1 MSNIDENKEVMLEE
15 EDDIIELTDENGETS
30 QFEHLMT
37 FEHEGS
43 EYVALMLLED
53 EKDEQE
59 DEEAEVI
66 ILKVEEDEQGD
77 IFTSVDDDELA
88 DTLFEKFQKLL
99 DEQFEDEE

>member
-15 EDDIIELTDENGETS
+15 DDDIIELTDENGETS

-53 EKDEQE
+53 EANEN
-59 DEEAEVI
+59 EEAEVI
-66 ILKVEEDEQGD
+66 ILKIEEDDEGD
-77 IFTSVDDDELA
+77 VFTSVDDDKLA

-99 DEQFEDEE
+99 DEQFENEE

>member
-15 EDDIIELTDENGETS
+15 DDDIIELTDENGETS

-53 EKDEQE
+53 EVNEN
-59 DEEAEVI
+59 EEAEVI
-66 ILKVEEDEQGD
+66 ILKIEEDDEGD
-77 IFTSVDDDELA
+77 VFTSVDDDELA

-99 DEQFEDEE
+99 DEQFENEE